1 MSYTHS
7 LRYKGSLN
15 KEFLRFEIQLIF
27 SFILMLF
34 LLFLGF
40 LWAFGFL
47 LLLFIVTVLVY
58 RFFRKKDN
66 WLTRFIFQAER
77 EYEEGFQGKET
88 TVTLLGFLT
97 IFAIIYALSYF
108 VAFPVIWAL
117 VIGLINVG
125 LANNLAAL
133 VLWRA
138 KHQYFIFGTTMEYL
152 LLSTIIGFLILF
164 GLGLPYYIAIFL
176 SFGPNLFLLIPKLN
190 HNSVNLL
197 VTSLLYFLLF
207 V

>member
-88 TVTLLGFLT
+88 AVTLLGFLT

-108 VAFPVIWAL
+108 VAFPV
-117 VIGLINVG
+117 
-125 LANNLAAL
+125 
-133 VLWRA
+133 
-138 KHQYFIFGTTMEYL
+138 
-152 LLSTIIGFLILF
+152 
-164 GLGLPYYIAIFL
+164 
-176 SFGPNLFLLIPKLN
+176 
-190 HNSVNLL
+190 
-197 VTSLLYFLLF
+197 
-207 V
+207 

>member
-117 VIGLINVG
+117 TIGLINIG

-138 KHQYFIFGTTMEYL
+138 KLTYQ
-152 LLSTIIGFLILF
+152 
-164 GLGLPYYIAIFL
+164 
-176 SFGPNLFLLIPKLN
+176 
-190 HNSVNLL
+190 NLL
-197 VTSLLYFLLF
+197 KNNLLHQ
-207 V
+207 